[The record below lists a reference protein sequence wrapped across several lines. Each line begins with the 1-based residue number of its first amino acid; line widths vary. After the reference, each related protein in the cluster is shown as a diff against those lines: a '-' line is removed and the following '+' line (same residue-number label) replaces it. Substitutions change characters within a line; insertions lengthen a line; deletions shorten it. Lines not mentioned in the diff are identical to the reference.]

1 MQQLRLSKQERTTEQ
16 TNLNISPFTSY
27 LISNLMPIWT
37 FIDEITVSLM
47 IYSEN
52 FSFLNYLEQGQNQ
65 LLQTRV
71 DERKDAL
78 GSLFN
83 IIDIAAEI
91 ENCRLVANKLTKYIS
106 DATRKERENSL
117 EAEYT
122 ALREMAQADVGVI
135 EYKMY

>member
-1 MQQLRLSKQERTTEQ
+1 
-16 TNLNISPFTSY
+16 
-27 LISNLMPIWT
+27 
-37 FIDEITVSLM
+37 M